1 MGDGQASAVTCA
13 KKFPNL
19 FVWTILSELW
29 TTTTHEPG
37 DYLLNAPLLFSI
49 SRIKVKFLALTKVNP
64 SQIFLWTCPCLHH
77 HPLAYPDPKSYNHLW
92 LLSLLFPFVQR
103 GNILFKSSFI
113 IADRFPNFCPYP
125 LFLENSRHSWLF
137 CLQLFSAFVYLS
149 DELGHMRQVTADC
162 SFRSQEREL
171 GVGNSWKTDYGVN
184 WLGRSLAP
192 QILRGW
198 AIYGFPTE
206 CGKEV
211 TRHFV

>member
-77 HPLAYPDPKSYNHLW
+77 HPLAYPDLKSYNHLW

-103 GNILFKSSFI
+103 GNIL
-113 IADRFPNFCPYP
+113 YQV
-125 LFLENSRHSWLF
+125 FLYHSWQISQFLPIPTIPGKFQALMTVLSPAFFCF
-137 CLQLFSAFVYLS
+137 CL
-149 DELGHMRQVTADC
+149 
-162 SFRSQEREL
+162 SFRWARAYEAGDSRLQFQKSREI
-171 GVGNSWKTDYGVN
+171 T
-184 WLGRSLAP
+184 GR
-192 QILRGW
+192 
-198 AIYGFPTE
+198 
-206 CGKEV
+206 GK
-211 TRHFV
+211 